1 VDPEQGN
8 GNEMGIIGGMNRGPK
23 FPPRARRAAAK
34 LALTDP
40 DQIEITGN
48 IAIQTKFMIPIVNSD
63 HTDSTD
69 LPTSPD
75 DGQMVLLVEGAS
87 ISVRLCIAFGD
98 TWYEEVL
105 SVMS

>member
-1 VDPEQGN
+1 MAV
-8 GNEMGIIGGMNRGPK
+8 ISGMNRGPK
-23 FPPRARRAAAK
+23 FPPRARRAVAK

-48 IAIQTKFMIPIVNSD
+48 IAIQTKFTIPVIVSD

-75 DGQMVLLVEGAS
+75 DGQMVLLVEGG
-87 ISVRLCIAFGD
+87 SVSFRLCIFYGEF
-98 TWYEEVL
+98 WYEEVL